1 MEHILFYKK
10 WRENAMEIEIKNGV
24 TIIRTGDAKGGLK
37 NKTGGCGIT
46 FYKEQKKYRAE
57 ININKKKMLIGFF
70 NNKETAIKAR
80 KVAEIK
86 KEEGVL
92 VEWLKTKPHG
102 NSAMFQKFWQEEFE
116 KCGL

>member
-1 MEHILFYKK
+1 
-10 WRENAMEIEIKNGV
+10 MEIEIKNGV
-24 TIIRTGDAKGGLK
+24 TIIHTREADGGLK
-37 NKTGGCGIT
+37 NKTGGCGVT
-46 FYKEQKKYRAE
+46 FYPKQKRYRSE
-57 ININKKKMLIGFF
+57 ITIKKNKMLIGFF
-70 NNKETAIKAR
+70 DNKETATKAR

-92 VEWLKTKPHG
+92 VEWLKAKPHG